1 MTSIESRIITY
12 LQDTLK
18 VDAYAEIPADPDG
31 RTFLL
36 VDKTGSARTNQIP
49 SAIMAVQSFA
59 PSKAEA
65 SALNDRVVAAML
77 ALPEQPDISACRLN
91 SDYEYT
97 DTSLKL
103 YRYQVLFEIVY
114 FD

>member
-1 MTSIESRIITY
+1 MISIESRVITY

-31 RTFLL
+31 KTFLL
-36 VDKTGSARTNQIP
+36 IDKTGSARTNRIP

-65 SALNDRVVAAML
+65 SALNDQVVAAML
-77 ALPEQPDISACRLN
+77 TLPEQPDISASRLN